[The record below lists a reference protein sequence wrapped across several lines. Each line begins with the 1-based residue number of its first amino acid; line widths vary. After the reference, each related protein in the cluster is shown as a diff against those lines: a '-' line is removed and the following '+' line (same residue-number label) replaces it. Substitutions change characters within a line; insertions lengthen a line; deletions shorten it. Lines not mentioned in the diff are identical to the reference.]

1 MVTAKHSVQRRL
13 PRRVIQKGFGEVLP
27 TAVQKSYFML
37 SDAERAILDTALEKY
52 QPGQSEPI
60 LVGGI
65 KVLKPALR
73 LMTFY
78 RLMIE
83 EINDSQGVTNY
94 TRWVDAVELRG
105 AET

>member
-1 MVTAKHSVQRRL
+1 
-13 PRRVIQKGFGEVLP
+13 
-27 TAVQKSYFML
+27 ML
-37 SDAERAILDTALEKY
+37 SDAERAILNTALKRY
-52 QPGQSEPI
+52 RPGQSEPI

-83 EINDSQGVTNY
+83 EINDSQAVTLH
-94 TRWVDAVELRG
+94 AVGGCCGTEGR
-105 AET
+105 